1 LCLIQEVEVFW
12 LAILLTVLSN
22 VFYHIIQKNTPQQ
35 ANVVLSL
42 AISYLAAGLICLLLL
57 PLFPIKEGLRQ
68 ALRDLNWTSIALA
81 FTLVGLEVGF
91 LLAYRAGWTISLA
104 GLVSNA
110 TVAMLLLPVGLIFF
124 RERLSGVNMLGAFV
138 AVVGLVLMN
147 WNR

>member
-1 LCLIQEVEVFW
+1 MFW
-12 LAILLTVLSN
+12 LAILLTVFSN

-42 AISYLAAGLICLLLL
+42 AVSYLVAGLICLLLL
-57 PLFPIKEGLRQ
+57 PVFPIKEGMRQ
-68 ALRDLNWTSIALA
+68 ALRDLSWTSVALA

-124 RERLSGVNMLGAFV
+124 RERLSGVNLLGALV
-138 AVVGLVLMN
+138 AVVGLVLIN

>member
-1 LCLIQEVEVFW
+1 MFW

-42 AISYLAAGLICLLLL
+42 AVSYLVAGLICLLLL
-57 PLFPIKEGLRQ
+57 PMFPIKEGMRQ
-68 ALRDLNWTSIALA
+68 ALRDLNWTSVALA

-124 RERLSGVNMLGAFV
+124 RERLSGVNLLGAVV